1 MSAAAPGQR
10 IAIIGGGP
18 AGSLL
23 AILLARRGL
32 APVVIERSPRFTAE
46 AQPGGRSINLALA
59 ARGIAALRRVGIDA
73 DVAKLMIPMR
83 GRMVHDL
90 TGQQRFLPYG
100 QRATEEIYSVSRAA
114 LNTLLYELAARRH
127 GVDYRFG
134 EQCVGV
140 DRDGAPLIESSE
152 GRRRLA
158 ADIVFAA
165 DGAGSEV
172 RRALAVMG
180 AIEAREELLD
190 HGYKELTLAAAAG
203 GDFALDPHA
212 LHIWPRGGFMLIGL
226 PNPDHTFTATLFL
239 PHEGRPSFAS
249 VSPAQVAP
257 FFRREFADAVPRL
270 PALEDDYASHPVGHL
285 GTVHCKPWSFA
296 SRLLLVGDAAH
307 AIVPFHGQGMNA
319 AFEDCVVLDE
329 LIGAHGTRDG
339 FDWPAIFAAFET
351 SRAPNA
357 RAIAEMALE
366 NYREMRD
373 EVRDAKFELRAAL
386 SFELERRFPGR
397 FIPRYSM
404 VMFHPEIP
412 YAEAQ
417 RRGAAQARILE
428 HLTRSANA
436 LAEIDFARAASLV
449 GTRSASSGSPRAAH
463 GRRDELGEE

>member
-1 MSAAAPGQR
+1 MSEARGQR

-32 APVVIERSPRFTAE
+32 VPLVIERGAAFSAGPQR
-46 AQPGGRSINLALA
+46 GGRSINLALA
-59 ARGIAALRRVGIDA
+59 ARGIAALRRAGIEA
-73 DVAKLMIPMR
+73 EVAKLLIPMR
-83 GRMVHDL
+83 GRMLHDL
-90 TGQQRFLPYG
+90 DGRQRFLPYG

-114 LNTLLYELAARRH
+114 LNTLLYELAARH
-127 GVDYRFG
+127 GVEYRFG

-140 DRDGAPLIESSE
+140 DRDGTPLVESHD
-152 GRRRLA
+152 GRRRRLT

-172 RRALAVMG
+172 RRALVAHG
-180 AIEAREELLD
+180 AIVASEELLD
-190 HGYKELTLAAAAG
+190 HGYKELTLAARSG
-203 GDFALDPHA
+203 EFALPPNA
-212 LHIWPRGGFMLIGL
+212 LHIWPRGGFMLIAL
-226 PNPDHTFTATLFL
+226 PNPDRTFTATLFL
-239 PHEGRPSFAS
+239 PHRGEPSFAS
-249 VSPAQVAP
+249 VDASSASA
-257 FFRREFADAVPRL
+257 FFAREFGDTVPL
-270 PALEDDYASHPVGHL
+270 IPALEHDYGTNPVGHL
-285 GTVHCKPWSFA
+285 GTVQCHPWSFA
-296 SRLLLVGDAAH
+296 NRLLLVGDAAH

-329 LIGAHGTRDG
+329 LIGRHDG
-339 FDWPAIFAAFET
+339 AGDAGWPRIFTEFEAA
-351 SRAPNA
+351 RAPNA

-373 EVRDAKFELRAAL
+373 LVRDAKFELRAEL

-417 RRGAAQARILE
+417 RRGALQTRILDE
-428 HLTRSANA
+428 LTRSADSLSEVDEA
-436 LAEIDFARAASLV
+436 QARALVESL
-449 GTRSASSGSPRAAH
+449 
-463 GRRDELGEE
+463 L